1 MVRIGSEIL
10 ASVVC
15 EVKNMTYIEWI
26 EKIEHI
32 RMQYMEG
39 EITPREFF
47 NAVIARAIE
56 VERTEEDI
64 FDSK

>member
-1 MVRIGSEIL
+1 
-10 ASVVC
+10 
-15 EVKNMTYIEWI
+15 MTYIEWI